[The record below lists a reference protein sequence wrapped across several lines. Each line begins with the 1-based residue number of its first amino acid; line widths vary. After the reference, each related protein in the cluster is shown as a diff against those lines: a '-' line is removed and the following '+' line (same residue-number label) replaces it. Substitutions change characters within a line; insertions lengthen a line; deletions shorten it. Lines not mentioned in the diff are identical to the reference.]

1 MTTMLM
7 NSFCDVPSVA
17 SLSLEVRS
25 MQVECDLVADDL
37 RAAERAVV
45 QDARWIARLRSD
57 LSARQQILR
66 RRKGELRRMQQQEEV

>member
-1 MTTMLM
+1 MTM
-7 NSFCDVPSVA
+7 NFSCDVPSVA

-37 RAAERAVV
+37 RAAERATV
-45 QDARWIARLRSD
+45 QDARWIARLRSN

-66 RRKGELRRMQQQEEV
+66 RRKSELRRMQQKEAV